1 MILVFPELAFS
12 HSIICEILRAYLFIS
27 IHSHSQKGKRI
38 KKKNPIKTGPEDP
51 FPDGKYKK
59 PLSSPKFLGSGG
71 FTVLWCSGTV
81 TFPAAAGKS
90 STLSR
95 VAVGSASGGVD
106 SGCGCANGGG
116 GGGGGGKAGAARG
129 GWTMGAFGTGIAF
142 VSGRGMALGWGQRMQ
157 FLSSHTAQQG
167 RPHRCPHRS
176 TFPQNNP
183 YHTVVACSSIRFT
196 LNLEHGGWQQCN
208 NEATIGATNLGL
220 LWFGAKF
227 LQGCSQKTVASWFD
241 VQLWHL
247 ISHRWPQGSDLPHF
261 SWHLPAISSRFSSE
275 KQWKNH
281 RKTTSVFPWNF
292 PPPKK

>member
-1 MILVFPELAFS
+1 M
-12 HSIICEILRAYLFIS
+12 
-27 IHSHSQKGKRI
+27 
-38 KKKNPIKTGPEDP
+38 
-51 FPDGKYKK
+51 
-59 PLSSPKFLGSGG
+59 
-71 FTVLWCSGTV
+71 LWCSGRV

-106 SGCGCANGGG
+106 SGCGCANGG

-196 LNLEHGGWQQCN
+196 LNLEHGG
-208 NEATIGATNLGL
+208 
-220 LWFGAKF
+220 
-227 LQGCSQKTVASWFD
+227 
-241 VQLWHL
+241 
-247 ISHRWPQGSDLPHF
+247 
-261 SWHLPAISSRFSSE
+261 
-275 KQWKNH
+275 
-281 RKTTSVFPWNF
+281 
-292 PPPKK
+292 